1 MRLVLV
7 LLLVEG
13 NGNDDLFRRE
23 SSWVGL
29 ADGRSMGPL
38 RMDGRKM
45 SQQPNGKSTIQ
56 RLPSRSIR
64 IRRRRIFDPIP
75 LQPRIFL
82 TSKDY

>member
-1 MRLVLV
+1 MRLV

-45 SQQPNGKSTIQ
+45 SQQPDTVTVDESTIQ

-64 IRRRRIFDPIP
+64 IRRRRVFDPIP
-75 LQPRIFL
+75 L
-82 TSKDY
+82 